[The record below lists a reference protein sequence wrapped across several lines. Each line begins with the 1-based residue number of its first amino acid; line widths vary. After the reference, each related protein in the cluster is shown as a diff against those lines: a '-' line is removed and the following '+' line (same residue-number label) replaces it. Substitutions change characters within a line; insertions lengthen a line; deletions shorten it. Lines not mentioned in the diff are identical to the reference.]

1 MIADIKQDKV
11 YRGVN
16 WTEKSST
23 FSELSIMG
31 VAYSVGEVDH
41 LYTFFVQWSPDIY
54 TEHCRKHGFLLVNK
68 KKLAE
73 IDSLLSDPD
82 PEHWNFVT
90 VRKGKR
96 SPSVC
101 SSQCVSTSED
111 EDTEDTLPVL
121 TQDSYILREHHIEK
135 LAPHLP
141 ARLQCSPWQLVY
153 STEIHGTSL
162 KTLYRKT
169 AEIQQPV
176 LLLIQDTHNQVFGA
190 FSSDSFRVSDC
201 CYGTGETFLFTFSP
215 EFKMFRWSGENSY
228 FVRGFLD
235 SLQLGA
241 GGGPFGLWLDSD
253 LLRGSTFSCKTF
265 CNTPLSPQHDFRVQA
280 LEVWSFQ

>member
-1 MIADIKQDKV
+1 
-11 YRGVN
+11 
-16 WTEKSST
+16 
-23 FSELSIMG
+23 MG

-41 LYTFFVQWSPDIY
+41 LYTFFVQWSPNIY
-54 TEHCRKHGFLLVNK
+54 SDPRRKHGFLLVDNK
-68 KKLAE
+68 ELAE
-73 IDSLLSDPD
+73 IDSLLRDPE
-82 PEHWNFVT
+82 PEHWNIIT
-90 VRKGKR
+90 VRGGKC
-96 SPSVC
+96 SQSVC
-101 SSQCVSTSED
+101 SSQCVSTPED
-111 EDTEDTLPVL
+111 KDTEDTLPVL
-121 TQDSYILREHHIEK
+121 TQDSHILREHHLEK
-135 LAPHLP
+135 IAPHLP

-176 LLLIQDTHNQVFGA
+176 LLLIQDTHNQ
-190 FSSDSFRVSDC
+190 
-201 CYGTGETFLFTFSP
+201 
-215 EFKMFRWSGENSY
+215 MFRWSGENSY

-253 LLRGSTFSCKTF
+253 LLRGSTFSCNTF
-265 CNTPLSPQHDFRVQA
+265 CNTPLSPHHDFRVQA

>member
-1 MIADIKQDKV
+1 MIMLLKHRGSMRENMENIKILFFC
-11 YRGVN
+11 RGC
-16 WTEKSST
+16 E
-23 FSELSIMG
+23 EP
-31 VAYSVGEVDH
+31 Y
-41 LYTFFVQWSPDIY
+41 VQI
-54 TEHCRKHGFLLVNK
+54 
-68 KKLAE
+68 
-73 IDSLLSDPD
+73 I
-82 PEHWNFVT
+82 T
-90 VRKGKR
+90 VKKGKR
-96 SPSVC
+96 FPSVC
-101 SSQCVSTSED
+101 SSED
-111 EDTEDTLPVL
+111 EDTEDTDYTLPVL
-121 TQDSYILREHHIEK
+121 LQDSHVLIEHHIEK

-141 ARLQCSPWQLVY
+141 ARVQCSPWQLVY
-153 STEIHGTSL
+153 STEVHGTSL

-176 LLLIQDTHNQVFGA
+176 LLLIQDTHHQVFGA

-241 GGGPFGLWLDSD
+241 GGGPFGLWLDAD

-265 CNTPLSPQHDFRVQA
+265 RNAPLSPHHDFSVRA
-280 LEVWSFQ
+280 LEVWTFQ

>member
-1 MIADIKQDKV
+1 
-11 YRGVN
+11 
-16 WTEKSST
+16 
-23 FSELSIMG
+23 MG

-41 LYTFFVQWSPDIY
+41 LYTFFVQWSPDVY
-54 TEHCRKHGFLLVNK
+54 TARRRKRSFLLVNQ
-68 KKLAE
+68 KKLSV
-73 IDSLLSDPD
+73 IDSLLRVPD
-82 PEHWNFVT
+82 PPPWNIIT

-96 SPSVC
+96 SPSLC
-101 SSQCVSTSED
+101 SSPSGSTSED
-111 EDTEDTLPVL
+111 EDAEDTEKTEETEDTLPVL
-121 TQDSYILREHHIEK
+121 QQDSHILREHHIGK

-141 ARLQCSPWQLVY
+141 ARVQCSPWQLVY

-162 KTLYRKT
+162 KTLYRNT

-190 FSSDSFRVSDC
+190 FSSDSFRVSNY

-215 EFKMFRWSGENSY
+215 EFKMFRWTGENSY

-253 LLRGSTFSCKTF
+253 LLRGSTFSCNTF
-265 CNTPLSPQHDFRVQA
+265 HNTPLSSHHDFSVRA

>member
-1 MIADIKQDKV
+1 
-11 YRGVN
+11 
-16 WTEKSST
+16 
-23 FSELSIMG
+23 MG

-41 LYTFFVQWSPDIY
+41 LYTFFVQWSPHRF
-54 TEHCRKHGFLLVNK
+54 TEHRRRRSFLLVDK
-68 KKLAE
+68 EKLAV

-82 PEHWNFVT
+82 PEHWNIIT
-90 VRKGKR
+90 VRKEKR
-96 SPSVC
+96 SQSVC
-101 SSQCVSTSED
+101 SSPSVSTSED

-121 TQDSYILREHHIEK
+121 QQDSQILREQHIEK

-141 ARLQCSPWQLVY
+141 ARVQCSPWQLVY
-153 STEIHGTSL
+153 STDTHGTSL
-162 KTLYRKT
+162 KTLYRNT

-215 EFKMFRWSGENSY
+215 EFQMFRWSGENSY

-253 LLRGSTFSCKTF
+253 LLRGSTFP
-265 CNTPLSPQHDFRVQA
+265 CNTFRNAPLCPHQDFSVRA